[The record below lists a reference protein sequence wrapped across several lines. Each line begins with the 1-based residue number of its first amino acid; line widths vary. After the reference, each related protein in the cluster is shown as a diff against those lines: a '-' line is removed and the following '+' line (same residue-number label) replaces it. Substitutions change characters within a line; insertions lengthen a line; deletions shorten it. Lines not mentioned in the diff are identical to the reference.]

1 MIGAPWLQGSSHS
14 CTFHHVELISESDIK
29 TKKKWLHQQIE
40 VASISCKARAW
51 LKWVNP
57 NLSTVR
63 FHLHLHSW
71 RASSKTIC
79 FDQLGYSVFPYFG
92 RAYGYPSLTTACRGC
107 LRRQMYL
114 LGLYAS
120 QLSNDTPLGHLTGP
134 NNLHQ
139 IGAAKIAAK
148 SRREISIFSAS
159 ASAFR
164 PETPI
169 AAALWVRS
177 PHLALTG
184 TQVPRVP
191 RHIPCVGHKSLPERS
206 RDFQLRGHSAS
217 PWVPQNGS
225 LRSTCVKCLSQQHS
239 GNRKPRYFPMNSH
252 LGLFW
257 ISFKLNSGVLLPS
270 YWIFLPRC
278 PDQYS
283 RSEDNALNLPS
294 FMAPAPLSHGSIHEI
309 CSKFCQLKYTN
320 HRPTHIVFTLFLGL
334 QWNFAPFTAVHLV
347 HFMIVYLWAHLAR
360 GWGCCWAMAV
370 LFFTKCWKPLLTCS
384 S

>member
-14 CTFHHVELISESDIK
+14 CTFHHVELISESHIK
-29 TKKKWLHQQIE
+29 TKKKRLHQQIE

-71 RASSKTIC
+71 RASSKTIR
-79 FDQLGYSVFPYFG
+79 FDQLGNSVFPYFG

-139 IGAAKIAAK
+139 IGAAQIAAK
-148 SRREISIFSAS
+148 SRREISFFSAS

-184 TQVPRVP
+184 TQIPRVP
-191 RHIPCVGHKSLPERS
+191 RHIPWFVGQKSLPERS

-225 LRSTCVKCLSQQHS
+225 LRSTCVKCLTPQWILILVFFEYLSS
-239 GNRKPRYFPMNSH
+239 WTLEFYFH
-252 LGLFW
+252 HIEF
-257 ISFKLNSGVLLPS
+257 SFHDVLTNIRDQKTML
-270 YWIFLPRC
+270 WIFHPSWHRYRC
-278 PDQYS
+278 HTGQFMKSAPNFVSSNTQTTVQHHSQLFIWFISWLFISELTWQGDGDVAGPWLFCFSQNVES
-283 RSEDNALNLPS
+283 RSW
-294 FMAPAPLSHGSIHEI
+294 H
-309 CSKFCQLKYTN
+309 
-320 HRPTHIVFTLFLGL
+320 
-334 QWNFAPFTAVHLV
+334 AV
-347 HFMIVYLWAHLAR
+347 R
-360 GWGCCWAMAV
+360 R
-370 LFFTKCWKPLLTCS
+370 
-384 S
+384 